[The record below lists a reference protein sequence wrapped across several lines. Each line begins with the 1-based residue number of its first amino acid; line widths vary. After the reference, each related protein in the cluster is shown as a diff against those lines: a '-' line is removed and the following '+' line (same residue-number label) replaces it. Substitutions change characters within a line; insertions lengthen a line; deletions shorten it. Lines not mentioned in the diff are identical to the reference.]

1 MILPVVAYG
10 DPVLRKVAKE
20 IGPDYPNLKELIA
33 NMKQTMYNA
42 SGVGIA
48 APQIGKSVRIF
59 IIDATPFADDK
70 DISELER
77 NQLKEFKEVF
87 INPTIINQEGDEWA
101 FAEGCLSIPDIREDV
116 FRQETVSFEYVDENF
131 EKHSKTLN
139 GLAARVFQH
148 EYDHLEGI
156 LFTDKIEKYIPPGKG
171 KTNTLRI
178 IRELINHEVESDG
191 TDLNKAL
198 EYLNNVQ
205 KKRAIVFV
213 LSDYMTDGYE
223 TALTVAAR
231 RHDIVGMQ
239 IYDERETELP
249 NVGLMHV
256 RDAETGKTRILDT
269 SSKVVRER
277 YANWFAEHTENFRQL
292 FAKTGADSLRI
303 NTEEDYV
310 KELLRF
316 FKQRGR

>member
-1 MILPVVAYG
+1 MDTNELIKKVRKIEIKTRGLSKHIFSGEYQSAFKGRGMSFSEVRDYAYG
-10 DPVLRKVAKE
+10 DDVRNIDWNVTARTGDPFVKVFEEERELTVMLLVDLSKSAMFGTQSNFKSE
-20 IGPDYPNLKELIA
+20 IITE
-33 NMKQTMYNA
+33 
-42 SGVGIA
+42 
-48 APQIGKSVRIF
+48 
-59 IIDATPFADDK
+59 
-70 DISELER
+70 
-77 NQLKEFKEVF
+77 
-87 INPTIINQEGDEWA
+87 
-101 FAEGCLSIPDIREDV
+101 
-116 FRQETVSFEYVDENF
+116 
-131 EKHSKTLN
+131 
-139 GLAARVFQH
+139 LAAVMAFSAINNN
-148 EYDHLEGI
+148 DKVGAI

-249 NVGLMHV
+249 NVGLIHV
-256 RDAETGKTRILDT
+256 RDAETGKTRLLDT
-269 SSKVVRER
+269 SSKVVREK
-277 YANWFAEHTENFRQL
+277 YAQWFTEHTENFRQL

-316 FKQRGR
+316 FKQRGK

>member
-1 MILPVVAYG
+1 
-10 DPVLRKVAKE
+10 
-20 IGPDYPNLKELIA
+20 
-33 NMKQTMYNA
+33 
-42 SGVGIA
+42 
-48 APQIGKSVRIF
+48 
-59 IIDATPFADDK
+59 
-70 DISELER
+70 
-77 NQLKEFKEVF
+77 
-87 INPTIINQEGDEWA
+87 
-101 FAEGCLSIPDIREDV
+101 
-116 FRQETVSFEYVDENF
+116 
-131 EKHSKTLN
+131 
-139 GLAARVFQH
+139 
-148 EYDHLEGI
+148 
-156 LFTDKIEKYIPPGKG
+156 
-171 KTNTLRI
+171 
-178 IRELINHEVESDG
+178 
-191 TDLNKAL
+191 L

-269 SSKVVRER
+269 SSKTVRDK
-277 YANWFAEHTENFRQL
+277 YSKWFEDHTTNFRQL

-303 NTEEDYV
+303 NTKEDYV

-316 FKQRGR
+316 FKKRGR

>member
-1 MILPVVAYG
+1 M
-10 DPVLRKVAKE
+10 R
-20 IGPDYPNLKELIA
+20 
-33 NMKQTMYNA
+33 
-42 SGVGIA
+42 
-48 APQIGKSVRIF
+48 
-59 IIDATPFADDK
+59 
-70 DISELER
+70 
-77 NQLKEFKEVF
+77 
-87 INPTIINQEGDEWA
+87 
-101 FAEGCLSIPDIREDV
+101 
-116 FRQETVSFEYVDENF
+116 
-131 EKHSKTLN
+131 
-139 GLAARVFQH
+139 
-148 EYDHLEGI
+148 
-156 LFTDKIEKYIPPGKG
+156 

-178 IRELINHEVESDG
+178 IRELVNHEVESDG

-256 RDAETGKTRILDT
+256 KDAETGQTRILDT
-269 SSKVVRER
+269 SSKNVREK
-277 YANWFAEHTENFRQL
+277 YASWFEEHTQNFKQL

-316 FKQRGR
+316 FKKRGR

>member
-1 MILPVVAYG
+1 MSFSEVRDYAYG
-10 DPVLRKVAKE
+10 DDVRNIDWNVTARTGEPFVKVFEEERELTVMLLVDLSKSAMFGTQSNFKSE
-20 IGPDYPNLKELIA
+20 IITE
-33 NMKQTMYNA
+33 
-42 SGVGIA
+42 
-48 APQIGKSVRIF
+48 
-59 IIDATPFADDK
+59 
-70 DISELER
+70 
-77 NQLKEFKEVF
+77 
-87 INPTIINQEGDEWA
+87 
-101 FAEGCLSIPDIREDV
+101 
-116 FRQETVSFEYVDENF
+116 
-131 EKHSKTLN
+131 
-139 GLAARVFQH
+139 LAAVMAFSAINNN
-148 EYDHLEGI
+148 DKVGAI

-292 FAKTGADSLRI
+292 FAKTRADSLRI